1 MIEYLRGTLLEK
13 DDHHLVL
20 EVGGVGYGLSVPA
33 PTSRAAGE
41 IGGEA
46 RLWVRTYVREDTLRL
61 FGFATRQERQVF
73 DIILG
78 FSGIG
83 PSIGLALLSDLS
95 IAEIVNA
102 AAAGNAGPFR
112 KVKGI
117 GPKLADK
124 LLLELKSHVGK
135 LAAGLPPAAAGQAA
149 AAPELATDAARDA
162 VAALEALDVRP
173 AQAARAI
180 AIALENLGPGAGT
193 AALVREG
200 LKHRH
205 ASAG

>member
-102 AAAGNAGPFR
+102 AAAGNAGPVPQGQGHR
-112 KVKGI
+112 
-117 GPKLADK
+117 PQ
-124 LLLELKSHVGK
+124 
-135 LAAGLPPAAAGQAA
+135 AGRQAAAGAQEPRRQAGGGS
-149 AAPELATDAARDA
+149 APCGRGPG
-162 VAALEALDVRP
+162 RRR
-173 AQAARAI
+173 ARAGDRRG
-180 AIALENLGPGAGT
+180 ARRRRRPGGPGRAPGAGR
-193 AALVREG
+193 ACDRD
-200 LKHRH
+200 R
-205 ASAG
+205 AGKPRPRRRARRRWCARD

>member
-1 MIEYLRGTLLEK
+1 MIEFLRGILLEQA
-13 DDHHLVL
+13 DNHLVL

-33 PTSRAAGE
+33 PTVRAAGE
-41 IGGEA
+41 VGGETQ
-46 RLWVRTYVREDTLRL
+46 LWVRTYVREDTLRL

-73 DIILG
+73 DIITG

-83 PSIGLALLSDLS
+83 PAIGLAMLSDLS
-95 IAEIVNA
+95 ITEIVTA
-102 AAAGNAGPFR
+102 AAAGNSAPFR

-117 GPKLADK
+117 GPKMADK
-124 LLLELKSHVGK
+124 LLLELKSHVAK
-135 LAAGLPPAAAGQAA
+135 LAAGLPADAQAPAPPQVGG
-149 AAPELATDAARDA
+149 DAARDA
-162 VAALEALDVRP
+162 VAALEALEVRP

-180 AIALENLGPGAGT
+180 AIALENLGPDAST

-205 ASAG
+205 TAS